1 MDALEASHPSASGI
15 HSVTKVTSIILDLLA
30 VAGCYMLAAVLRS
43 IGRVPVADYVDAIGL
58 ALVAAAVQ
66 VAGNVYGRV
75 YEPTWPAR
83 PRDLLSLAAPAAFV
97 AGTVIAFNIVN
108 DSHPIPYAA
117 IPTAAV
123 LSVALEIAIH
133 TRSRWRA
140 IQSAVVGRRAA
151 AEVLPAV
158 GQPVLD
164 NLFMSPDAP
173 IRRAIEIIERD
184 VARIA
189 LVVDDQRV
197 LLGVTTD
204 GDVRRAILS
213 GIDLDGPVSAA
224 MSLQPIVARSG
235 ATEDEVLALMG
246 EHVVRQIPLV
256 NAAMQVVDIKLLDLP
271 SAVAGPMCS
280 VLIMA
285 GGLGAR
291 LGELTRNLPKPLVR
305 IGGRPILEM
314 LIRDL
319 AQQGFRRIILAVN
332 YKAELIEQHFST
344 GQRFGVQIDYV
355 REPMPLGTA
364 GAIRLAEPMLG
375 QEFIVTNADLLTRVN
390 FRELLSFHRRE
401 QHRFTVAV
409 IESTLQLRYGLI
421 QTEGSRVVAIKEKPA
436 LKHFVNAGIYVL
448 DKGVVDL
455 IPAVGRFDMDEFIEA
470 ALARRELV
478 GCFPIHEYWTDI
490 GEPEDFRRATE
501 EFADKTTRAVR

>member
-1 MDALEASHPSASGI
+1 L
-15 HSVTKVTSIILDLLA
+15 TKATSIALDLLA
-30 VAGCYMLAAVLRS
+30 VAGCYMLAALLRS

-66 VAGNVYGRV
+66 VAGNVLGRV
-75 YEPTWPAR
+75 YEPTWPVR
-83 PRDLLSLAAPAAFV
+83 PRDLVSLAVPAAFV
-97 AGTVIAFNIVN
+97 AGAVIAFNIVN

-123 LSVALEIAIH
+123 LSVGLEIAVH

-151 AEVLPAV
+151 AEVFPAV
-158 GQPVLD
+158 GQPVLE
-164 NLFMSPDAP
+164 NLFLSPDAP

-189 LVVDDQRV
+189 LVVDYHRV

-204 GDVRRAILS
+204 GDVRRAILR

-224 MSLQPIVARSG
+224 MSLQPIVAPLG
-235 ATEDEVLALMG
+235 TTEDEVLALMG

-271 SAVAGPMCS
+271 GAVATPLCS

-285 GGLGAR
+285 GGLGTR

-319 AQQGFRRIILAVN
+319 AQQGFRRIVLAVN
-332 YKAELIEQHFST
+332 YKADLIEQYFST

-364 GAIRLAEPMLG
+364 GAIRLAEPMLD

-448 DKGVVDL
+448 DKGVIDL
-455 IPAVGRFDMDEFIEA
+455 IPTVGRFDMDEFIEA